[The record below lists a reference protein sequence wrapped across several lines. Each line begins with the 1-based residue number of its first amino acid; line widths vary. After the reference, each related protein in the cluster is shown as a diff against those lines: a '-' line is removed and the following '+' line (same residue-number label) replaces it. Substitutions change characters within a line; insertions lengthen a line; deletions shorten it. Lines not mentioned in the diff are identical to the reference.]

1 MKNKIILFLVLVF
14 IGGFTAKAQD
24 DDRADRFRAQRVS
37 FLTERM
43 KLSSTEAQRFWPV
56 YNEYSEKRDKINIEK
71 IKLNRYVSQFANSIN
86 DKEANEL
93 ADKFIL
99 LEKQDVQLRE
109 DYHKKF
115 TSIVSARKVLLL
127 YQGETQ
133 FKAYLLKQIRGNSD
147 TKK

>member
-1 MKNKIILFLVLVF
+1 MKKFITFLLALFFAGNIIVN
-14 IGGFTAKAQD
+14 AQD

-43 KLSSTEAQRFWPV
+43 KLTSAEAQRFWPV
-56 YNEYSEKRDKINIEK
+56 YNEFSEKRDKINLEK
-71 IKLNRYVSQFANSIN
+71 IKLNRYVAQFANTVS

-93 ADKFIL
+93 SVKFL
-99 LEKQDVQLRE
+99 TLENQEVQLRE

-115 TSIVSARKVLLL
+115 TSIISARKVLLL

-133 FKAYLLKQIRGNSD
+133 FKAYLLKQIRGNSES
-147 TKK
+147 KK

>member
-1 MKNKIILFLVLVF
+1 MKKFITFLLALFFAGNIIVN
-14 IGGFTAKAQD
+14 AQD

-43 KLSSTEAQRFWPV
+43 KLTSAEAQRFWPV
-56 YNEYSEKRDKINIEK
+56 YNEFSEKRDKINLEK
-71 IKLNRYVSQFANSIN
+71 IKLNRYVAQFANTVS

-93 ADKFIL
+93 SVKFIT
-99 LEKQDVQLRE
+99 LENQEVQLRE

-115 TSIVSARKVLLL
+115 TSIISARKVLLL

-133 FKAYLLKQIRGNSD
+133 FKAYLLKQIRGNSES
-147 TKK
+147 KK

>member
-1 MKNKIILFLVLVF
+1 MKNKILTLLILLCSMSFAL
-14 IGGFTAKAQD
+14 KAQD

-43 KLSSTEAQRFWPV
+43 KLNSAEAQRFWPV
-56 YNEYSEKRDKINIEK
+56 YNEYSEKRDKINQEK
-71 IKLNRYVSQFANSIN
+71 IKLNRYVAQFANTVS
-86 DKEANEL
+86 DKEANDL
-93 ADKFIL
+93 SIKFL
-99 LEKQDVQLRE
+99 TLEKQEVQLRE

-147 TKK
+147 NKK